1 MSFRL
6 LIHRKLSPT
15 YALLI
20 VNIVV
25 YGFTSFYGG
34 SILETSQ
41 QMIENFGQLNRAML
55 EGQIWRLFTALFIHA
70 NIVHMLG
77 NSFFLL
83 IFGLRAESMF
93 STKEYLF
100 TYFLSGFVGG
110 SLSLLLGPNVVS
122 VGASG
127 AIFGML
133 GATMIYVRRTI
144 GQSMLAAL
152 AYAFF
157 FFVITS
163 FGPGV
168 NYYAHLGGLAAGLLI
183 GYAFATTRKQKQT
196 PTYEYTYS
204 YYTRLQRPC
213 PSIAHASSAKFI
225 SKLKGESILQS

>member
-1 MSFRL
+1 MNHRFLSFR
-6 LIHRKLSPT
+6 KLTPT
-15 YALLI
+15 YLLVI
-20 VNIVV
+20 INIAV
-25 YGFTSFYGG
+25 YAITSFYGG

-41 QMIENFGQLNRAML
+41 QIIESYGQLNRLMF

-70 NIVHMLG
+70 SLVHVLG

-83 IFGLRAESMF
+83 IFGLRAESVF
-93 STKEYLF
+93 NIKEYLF
-100 TYFLSGFVGG
+100 TYFLSGIIGG

-133 GATMIYVRRTI
+133 GATMIYVRRVI
-144 GQSMLAAL
+144 GQSILTAL
-152 AYAFF
+152 VYALF

-183 GYAFATTRKQKQT
+183 GYTLAVSRKRKKL
-196 PTYEYTYS
+196 PTYEHTYS
-204 YYTRLQRPC
+204 YYVKTQKRTRLEGALLR
-213 PSIAHASSAKFI
+213 
-225 SKLKGESILQS
+225 